1 MVFPIPAMDLAELVP
16 IPRGFHGDYFS
27 CLMAPDMIQYRCRE
41 IRDSTLTMQLQREKT
56 ARQIAL

>member
-1 MVFPIPAMDLAELVP
+1 MDLAELVP

-41 IRDSTLTMQLQREKT
+41 IRDSTFTMQLQREKT